1 MRELSDNPLF
11 SLSEMMAKPKKAC
24 FDTNFLI
31 YSVKQNIDF
40 IDQLRKRGFG
50 HFLIPSSV
58 LNELETLSQS
68 LRGKEKLAAKI
79 TLEIVNS
86 ESFTIVETDKKAD
99 DSLLEVCEK
108 EGALLF
114 TNDRL
119 LIKRARKK
127 GVGVGFIRGFKRI
140 ELY

>member
-1 MRELSDNPLF
+1 M
-11 SLSEMMAKPKKAC
+11 
-24 FDTNFLI
+24 
-31 YSVKQNIDF
+31 KQNIDF
-40 IDQLRKRGFG
+40 IDQLRKRGFS

-58 LNELETLSQS
+58 LNELETLSRS
-68 LRGKEKLAAKI
+68 LKGKEKLAAKI
-79 TLEIVNS
+79 ALEIVNS
-86 ESFTIVETDKKAD
+86 GSFSIVETDKKAD

-127 GVGVGFIRGFKRI
+127 GIGVGFIRGLKRV